1 MSGYEISIKEGIS
14 LFTSV
19 RSYITLFEEM
29 SVTIKCNDCQFNSI
43 FHKKNNF
50 WPTGPNDP
58 SIGHMLIIHC
68 LDMNQSMGNYALISV
83 QWEWVKVAA
92 VKEKKFYS
100 RHSLSHVF
108 ENISLESEGMLCN
121 LGSIL

>member
-50 WPTGPNDP
+50 WLTGANDP

-68 LDMNQSMGNYALISV
+68 LDMNQSMGNYDCFDFSTV
-83 QWEWVKVAA
+83 GMGKSGSSKR
-92 VKEKKFYS
+92 KEVLF
-100 RHSLSHVF
+100 
-108 ENISLESEGMLCN
+108 
-121 LGSIL
+121 